1 MRSCRQVPESGKMRP
16 CSTQDWDIR
25 VHTRKRRRGLVGTLA
40 FVLVCVAALFADNPG
55 LEDWEEGRR
64 LFGIEE
70 YRRAQESFE
79 RALSKNPLSSTYNFW
94 LGLAIGRRAEG
105 MTGFRRLGAIGLA
118 KKVKVQFE
126 RAVELDGS
134 NLDALEALQ
143 TFHFQAPAFV
153 GGNKAEARRIADR
166 IKQIDEERGAIAWA
180 ACFEKDKDF
189 ASAAVQYALARELA
203 PEQHRL
209 LGGTRRLPFQTRP
222 TRGKRR
228 ALQRR
233 VRPRS
238 RQPRALA
245 GCGQSL
251 DQRQALLSVSQS
263 ETAAG
268 TLSRERE
275 IGAEQRLP
283 VPDPQDAEK
292 GNLVFKLTGGVSE
305 GFESLGSGLLP
316 SSNETTSLKG
326 TSAISGVW
334 SLSLMVNFLFLS
346 CVLHSLP
353 PLDLQHL

>member
-1 MRSCRQVPESGKMRP
+1 M
-16 CSTQDWDIR
+16 
-25 VHTRKRRRGLVGTLA
+25 A
-40 FVLVCVAALFADNPG
+40 FVLVCVVALFAGNPG

-105 MTGFRRLGAIGLA
+105 MAGFRRLAAIGLA

-126 RAVELDGS
+126 RAVELNGS

-189 ASAAVQYALARELA
+189 ASAGVQYALARELA
-203 PEQHRL
+203 PDN
-209 LGGTRRLPFQTRP
+209 T
-222 TRGKRR
+222 
-228 ALQRR
+228 AY
-233 VRPRS
+233 
-238 RQPRALA
+238 LA
-245 GCGQSL
+245 GHAAFLSRRGRHAESDELFSAAFARDPDNPVLLLVAAKSL

-263 ETAAG
+263 ATAAG

-292 GNLVFKLTGGVSE
+292 VLRSSSE
-305 GFESLGSGLLP
+305 RGP
-316 SSNETTSLKG
+316 
-326 TSAISGVW
+326 VR
-334 SLSLMVNFLFLS
+334 
-346 CVLHSLP
+346 P
-353 PLDLQHL
+353 